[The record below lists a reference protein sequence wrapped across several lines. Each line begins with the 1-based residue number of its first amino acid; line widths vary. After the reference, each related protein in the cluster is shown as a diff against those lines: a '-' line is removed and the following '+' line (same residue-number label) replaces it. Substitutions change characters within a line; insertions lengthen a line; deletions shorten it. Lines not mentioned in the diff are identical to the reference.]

1 VKGTSPCLLLCLPYY
16 KFAAPMQGLP
26 GMIPL
31 QCAVCT
37 CRSCLI
43 MFDTYHKHPCCFA
56 GGSANPDGV
65 LRSYP
70 LAAQHNS
77 KPLDP
82 RLVRLSQQSHHQQQQ
97 RARSMQH
104 VSSDPR
110 QHDPPAASPALAAV
124 NVDSVAQGQAAGE
137 EEVGETGQH
146 VNGVLPGANTSS
158 ASSSCKPCI
167 IAIASSELYLTAL
180 PSFG

>member
-1 VKGTSPCLLLCLPYY
+1 
-16 KFAAPMQGLP
+16 
-26 GMIPL
+26 
-31 QCAVCT
+31 
-37 CRSCLI
+37 
-43 MFDTYHKHPCCFA
+43 
-56 GGSANPDGV
+56 
-65 LRSYP
+65 
-70 LAAQHNS
+70 
-77 KPLDP
+77 
-82 RLVRLSQQSHHQQQQ
+82 
-97 RARSMQH
+97 MQH